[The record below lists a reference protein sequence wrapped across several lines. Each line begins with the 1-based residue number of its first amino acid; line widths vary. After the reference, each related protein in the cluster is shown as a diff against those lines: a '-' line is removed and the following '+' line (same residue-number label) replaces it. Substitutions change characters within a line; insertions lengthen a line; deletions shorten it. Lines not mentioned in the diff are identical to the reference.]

1 MMVASLVFPAI
12 LFVFASWINYRNVVA
27 VADER
32 IERSLD
38 VLHEQTL
45 KVFQTAERSIAE
57 VDAVLTGL
65 DDTAIQANEERLHRR
80 LRAISEALEQVA
92 SVAVMDRSGRPLV
105 SSRLYPIP
113 PTSNIADRDYFRAH
127 ISNNASTFVSEAL
140 VPRAGGGEGLI
151 FNLSKRRP
159 AADGSF
165 NGVYTVAMVPG
176 YFEKF
181 YARIGRSPGSYY
193 SMLRDDGVFLAR
205 YPTQGPA
212 PRNLDPRSM
221 LRQAIARKEDSGF
234 FVVTPPAS
242 QVDGIERRIGF
253 RKITG
258 FPVYVQAGFETS
270 AIRAEWLSTI
280 TSHLVFGLPA
290 TVLLFLILGITLQRT
305 RRLHIEAERREAAE
319 VALRQSQRL
328 EAIGQLTGGV
338 AHDFNNLLMVVN
350 GSVERLRRELTEE
363 KQVRLL
369 DMIMT
374 ASRRGE
380 SLTRQLLSFSRQQTL
395 TPTVIDLNRRLPE
408 IEDML
413 RRSLRGDIEIK
424 AMVPA
429 ATCAVK
435 VDPSELELALL
446 NIAVNA
452 RDAMPNGGALTIAA
466 KAVTLKGHAGE
477 EGLAG
482 EFVAIR
488 MADTGDGIPADMLPR
503 VFEPFFTT
511 KDVGKGTGLGLSQVY
526 GFAKQSGGTATAS
539 SVAGKGTV
547 ITLYLPRTHER
558 AETDRPVAEERQAS
572 PAGTVLLVED
582 NVDVADACTAY
593 LTRLGYRV
601 KMATGARA
609 ALDLL
614 ASGET
619 VDLVFSDILMPG
631 GMNGVEL
638 ARTIRA
644 KYPRLPILLT
654 TGYSASAQDA
664 VRQNFIVVQKPYEIE
679 TLKKSLEEA
688 RAAFEQPEPPRRAA
702 G

>member
-12 LFVFASWINYRNVVA
+12 LFVFASWVNYRNVVA
-27 VADER
+27 VTDER

-57 VDAVLTGL
+57 VDAVLAGL
-65 DDTAIQANEERLHRR
+65 DDDAIRVNEERLHRR
-80 LRAISEALEQVA
+80 LRTISESLEQVA
-92 SVAVMDRSGRPLV
+92 SVAVMDRTGRALA
-105 SSRLYPIP
+105 SSRIYPITG
-113 PTSNIADRDYFRAH
+113 TSNNADRDYFRAH
-127 ISNNASTFVSEAL
+127 VGNDVSTFVSEAL
-140 VPRAGGGEGLI
+140 APRVGGGANLI
-151 FNLSKRRP
+151 FNLSKRRN

-205 YPTQGPA
+205 YPSQGPA

-221 LRQAIARKEDSGF
+221 LRQAIARQEDSGF

-258 FPVYVQAGFETS
+258 FPVYVQAGFETA
-270 AIRAEWLSTI
+270 AIRAEWLSTM

-290 TVLLFLILGITLQRT
+290 TVLLFIILGIALQRT

-350 GSVERLRRELTEE
+350 GSVERLRRELTDE
-363 KQVRLL
+363 KQMRLL
-369 DMIMT
+369 DMIRT

-424 AMVPA
+424 AVVPTT
-429 ATCAVK
+429 TCAVK

-452 RDAMPNGGALTIAA
+452 RDAMPNGGTLTVAA
-466 KAVTLKGHAGE
+466 KAVTLKGLAGE

-482 EFVAIR
+482 EFIAIR
-488 MADTGDGIPADMLPR
+488 MADTGAGIPADMLPR

-539 SVAGKGTV
+539 SVTGKGTV
-547 ITLYLPRTHER
+547 ITLYLPRTHEL
-558 AETDRPVAEERQAS
+558 AETDRPAAEERQAA

-601 KMATGARA
+601 KMATSARA

-614 ASGET
+614 QRGEK
-619 VDLVFSDILMPG
+619 VDLVLSDILMPG

-638 ARTIRA
+638 ARSIRS

-664 VRQNFIVVQKPYEIE
+664 VRQNFIVVQKPYELE

-688 RAAFEQPEPPRRAA
+688 LASFEPA
-702 G
+702 

>member
-12 LFVFASWINYRNVVA
+12 LFVFASWVNYRNVVA
-27 VADER
+27 VTDER

-57 VDAVLTGL
+57 VDAVLAGL
-65 DDTAIQANEERLHRR
+65 DDDAIRVNEERLHRR
-80 LRAISEALEQVA
+80 LRTISESLEQVA
-92 SVAVMDRSGRPLV
+92 SVAVMDRTGRALA
-105 SSRLYPIP
+105 SSRIYPITG
-113 PTSNIADRDYFRAH
+113 TSNNADRDYFRAH
-127 ISNNASTFVSEAL
+127 VGNDVSTFVSEAL
-140 VPRAGGGEGLI
+140 APRVGGGANLI
-151 FNLSKRRP
+151 FNLSKRRN

-205 YPTQGPA
+205 YPSQGPA

-221 LRQAIARKEDSGF
+221 LRQAIARQEDSGF

-258 FPVYVQAGFETS
+258 FPVYVQAGFETA
-270 AIRAEWLSTI
+270 AIRAEWLSTM

-290 TVLLFLILGITLQRT
+290 TVLLFIILGIALQRT

-350 GSVERLRRELTEE
+350 GSVERLRRELTDE
-363 KQVRLL
+363 KQMRLL
-369 DMIMT
+369 DMIRT

-424 AMVPA
+424 AVVPTT
-429 ATCAVK
+429 TCAVK

-452 RDAMPNGGALTIAA
+452 RDAMPNGGTLTVAA
-466 KAVTLKGHAGE
+466 KAVTLKGLAGE

-482 EFVAIR
+482 EFIAIR
-488 MADTGDGIPADMLPR
+488 MADTGAGIPADMLPR

-539 SVAGKGTV
+539 SVTGKGTV
-547 ITLYLPRTHER
+547 ITLYLPLTHEL
-558 AETDRPVAEERQAS
+558 AETDRPAAEERQAA

-601 KMATGARA
+601 KMATSARA

-614 ASGET
+614 QRGEK
-619 VDLVFSDILMPG
+619 VDLVLSDILMPG

-638 ARTIRA
+638 ARSIRS

-664 VRQNFIVVQKPYEIE
+664 VRQNFIVVQKPYELE

-688 RAAFEQPEPPRRAA
+688 LASFEPA
-702 G
+702 